1 MSQLDMQEL
10 YNTNAD
16 FRGYV
21 DRLCRTGVYTVQKAL
36 TLALTKEVAEMY
48 VKDAEKVKEVVE

>member
-1 MSQLDMQEL
+1 MSQLDVQEL

-36 TLALTKEVAEMY
+36 TLALTREVAEMY
-48 VKDAEKVKEVVE
+48 VKDAYKVIQEV

>member
-1 MSQLDMQEL
+1 MDMQEL

-48 VKDAEKVKEVVE
+48 VKDAEKVYKE

>member
-16 FRGYV
+16 VRGYV

-36 TLALTKEVAEMY
+36 TLALTREVAEMY
-48 VKDAEKVKEVVE
+48 VKDAEKVHKE

>member
-1 MSQLDMQEL
+1 MIDMDMQEL
-10 YNTNAD
+10 YNSNAD

-36 TLALTKEVAEMY
+36 TLALTREVAEQY
-48 VKDAEKVKEVVE
+48 VNDSEGVKQDV